1 MLQCDGNS
9 LRGKY
14 TMSMK
19 RVEASLRR
27 SNSLTSWRSLKT
39 EFEAPEVH
47 MSLPMPPRAPDPA
60 ALAAYWAE
68 YEDLCRQIS
77 TAHHNDDEENHYEE
91 GELETEWLQAAGL
104 GSLAAPFQAGLEVTE
119 AQLGEA
125 VRPLPREQAAAVR
138 RRVRRLNRTVR
149 RRRAASR
156 AKKPDIRD
164 VFRDLENS
172 SGSEPRSRSATPDS
186 LDSLPSGGSGSPPTE
201 WADSATPPDFVDS
214 YPAGTHAPIARTPSA
229 PASRRTRLSPPGPH
243 SPHSPPRPVHELF
256 KPNDLHWADIASNT
270 EGIEL
275 LGYQRYGTVQGPRIG
290 KERINGSILKEND
303 LFMNHAP
310 VSRTKSAASAQQPL
324 SFEHKFNLDRQMID
338 HEEEWPE
345 PDSTVDIET
354 VGEPQLKKLQP
365 LLWLE
370 LTALFDRYSLPFHKR
385 KTPKKKRKEEGTVFG
400 VALET
405 LLRKDMILW
414 EETWSSVPSVLR
426 ALSSALRAR
435 TKDEGL
441 LRVPGNKHK
450 VEALVA
456 LVERQ
461 WYADRAGV
469 EAALRR
475 APGHDLAAV
484 FKRLLRALPQPP
496 LTQELM
502 RLFYHTYALSG
513 TTQGRALN
521 LLVLLLPAEQRAT
534 LREILRLVRE
544 IVAMSET
551 NKMSEH
557 NVAMIIAPTLFP
569 PSFLIKASDSLET
582 QLATAANSCHVT
594 EALMRWC
601 EQLWIVPNALLAA
614 ARRKPPPH
622 RRPQHT

>member
-1 MLQCDGNS
+1 MLKLES
-9 LRGKY
+9 
-14 TMSMK
+14 
-19 RVEASLRR
+19 
-27 SNSLTSWRSLKT
+27 
-39 EFEAPEVH
+39 PEVR
-47 MSLPMPPRAPDPA
+47 MALPLPPRAPDPS

-77 TAHHNDDEENHYEE
+77 AGHILDDDDNHYEE
-91 GELETEWLQAAGL
+91 GELEAEWLQAAGL
-104 GSLAAPFQAGLEVTE
+104 GSLAAPFQAGMEVTE

-149 RRRAASR
+149 RKRAASR

-186 LDSLPSGGSGSPPTE
+186 LDSLPSGGSGSPPAE

-214 YPAGTHAPIARTPSA
+214 FPPAGAHAPLARTPSA
-229 PASRRTRLSPPGPH
+229 PAGGRRARLSPPAA
-243 SPHSPPRPVHELF
+243 HSPPLPMHELF
-256 KPNDLHWADIASNT
+256 KPNDLHWADIATNT

-303 LFMNHAP
+303 TFINKHTA
-310 VSRTKSAASAQQPL
+310 VSRAKSSASAQPL
-324 SFEHKFNLDRQMID
+324 SFEHKFNLDRQMLD
-338 HEEEWPE
+338 QEEEWPE
-345 PDSTVDIET
+345 EDSCVDIESLP
-354 VGEPQLKKLQP
+354 EPQLKRLPP

-385 KTPKKKRKEEGTVFG
+385 KPPKKKRKEEGNVFG
-400 VALET
+400 VSLET
-405 LLRKDMILW
+405 LVRKDMILW
-414 EETWSSVPSVLR
+414 EETWSCVPSVVR
-426 ALSSALRAR
+426 ALAAALRAR
-435 TKDEGL
+435 TADEGL
-441 LRVPGNKHK
+441 LRVPGNKQK
-450 VEALVA
+450 IESLCQ
-456 LVERQ
+456 LIERE
-461 WYADRAGV
+461 WYGQREVV
-469 EAALRR
+469 EAALNR
-475 APGHDLAAV
+475 ASSHDIAAV
-484 FKRLLRALPQPP
+484 FKRLMRDLPQPP

-502 RLFYHTYALSG
+502 RLFYHTYALTG

-534 LREILRLVRE
+534 LRELLRLVRH
-544 IVAMSET
+544 IVAHHHT
-551 NKMSEH
+551 NKMTEH
-557 NVAMIIAPTLFP
+557 NVAMIIAPALFP
-569 PSFLIKASDSLET
+569 PSLLIKASDSLET

-601 EQLWIVPNALLAA
+601 EQLWTVPASLLAA
-614 ARRKPPPH
+614 AQRKPPPH
-622 RRPQHT
+622 RRNHHT

>member
-1 MLQCDGNS
+1 MLK
-9 LRGKY
+9 L
-14 TMSMK
+14 
-19 RVEASLRR
+19 
-27 SNSLTSWRSLKT
+27 
-39 EFEAPEVH
+39 EAPEVH
-47 MSLPMPPRAPDPA
+47 MSLPRAPDPA
-60 ALAAYWAE
+60 ALAAYWADYDE
-68 YEDLCRQIS
+68 LCQLS
-77 TAHHNDDEENHYEE
+77 THNDDEENHYEE
-91 GELETEWLQAAGL
+91 GELETEWLQSAGL
-104 GSLAAPFQAGLEVTE
+104 GSLAAPFQAGQEVSE

-149 RRRAASR
+149 RKRAASR

-214 YPAGTHAPIARTPSA
+214 YPVHAPLARTPSA
-229 PASRRTRLSPPGPH
+229 PAPRRARLSPPAHSPPAPH
-243 SPHSPPRPVHELF
+243 SPARAVHELF
-256 KPNDLHWADIASNT
+256 KPNDLHWADIATNT

-290 KERINGSILKEND
+290 RERINGSILQDND
-303 LFMNHAP
+303 PFANHAP
-310 VSRTKSAASAQQPL
+310 VSRTKSAASTQQPL
-324 SFEHKFNLDRQMID
+324 SFEHKFNLDRQMLD
-338 HEEEWPE
+338 QEEGWPE
-345 PDSTVDIET
+345 ENSTVDIET
-354 VGEPQLKKLQP
+354 LNESQLKKLQP

-385 KTPKKKRKEEGTVFG
+385 KPAKKKRKEEGGVFG
-400 VALET
+400 VSLEALV
-405 LLRKDMILW
+405 RKDALLY
-414 EETWSSVPSVLR
+414 EETWSSVPLVLR
-426 ALSSALRAR
+426 ALAAALRDRAQH
-435 TKDEGL
+435 EGL

-450 VEALVA
+450 VEALCQ
-456 LVERQ
+456 LVERS
-461 WYADRAGV
+461 WYSSRGTV
-469 EAALRR
+469 EAALAR
-475 APGHDLAAV
+475 ASAHDLAAV

-496 LTQELM
+496 LTIELM

-513 TTQGRALN
+513 ATQGRALN

-534 LREILRLVRE
+534 LRELLRLVRE
-544 IVAMSET
+544 IVALSDT

-569 PSFLIKASDSLET
+569 PSLLIKQTDSLET

-601 EQLWIVPNALLAA
+601 DQLWVVPASILAA
-614 ARRKPPPH
+614 SQRKPPPH
-622 RRPQHT
+622 RRNHHT

>member
-1 MLQCDGNS
+1 
-9 LRGKY
+9 
-14 TMSMK
+14 
-19 RVEASLRR
+19 
-27 SNSLTSWRSLKT
+27 
-39 EFEAPEVH
+39 
-47 MSLPMPPRAPDPA
+47 MSLPLPPRAPDPA

-77 TAHHNDDEENHYEE
+77 TAHSNDDDDNHYEE
-91 GELETEWLQAAGL
+91 GELETEWLQSAGL

-149 RRRAASR
+149 RKRAASR

-186 LDSLPSGGSGSPPTE
+186 LDSLPSGGSGSPPAE

-214 YPAGTHAPIARTPSA
+214 YPLPGTHAPIARTPSA
-229 PASRRTRLSPPGPH
+229 PATRRTRLSPPGLD
-243 SPHSPPRPVHELF
+243 SPPRPVHELF
-256 KPNDLHWADIASNT
+256 KPNDLHWADIATNT

-303 LFMNHAP
+303 PFMKHAP
-310 VSRTKSAASAQQPL
+310 VSRTKSATSTQQPL

-345 PDSTVDIET
+345 EGSTVDIET
-354 VGEPQLKKLQP
+354 LNESQAKKLQP
-365 LLWLE
+365 ILWLE
-370 LTALFDRYSLPFHKR
+370 LTTLFDRYSLPFHKR
-385 KTPKKKRKEEGTVFG
+385 KSPKKKRKEEGMVFG

-441 LRVPGNKHK
+441 LRVPGNKQK
-450 VEALVA
+450 IETLCQ
-456 LVERQ
+456 LIERQ
-461 WYADRAGV
+461 WYEDRGSV
-469 EAALRR
+469 EAAMRR
-475 APGHDLAAV
+475 ATGHDLAAV
-484 FKRLLRALPQPP
+484 FKRLLRSLPQPP

-513 TTQGRALN
+513 TSQGRALN
-521 LLVLLLPAEQRAT
+521 LLVLLLPSEQRAT

-544 IVAMSET
+544 IVAMSGT

-557 NVAMIIAPTLFP
+557 NVAMIIAPALFP
-569 PSFLIKASDSLET
+569 PSLLIKQSDSLEI
-582 QLATAANSCHVT
+582 QLATAANSCLVT

-601 EQLWIVPNALLAA
+601 DQLWIVPSSCLAA
-614 ARRKPPPH
+614 SQRKPPLH
-622 RRPQHT
+622 RRNHHP

>member
-1 MLQCDGNS
+1 MDLSDKYNSSDTSDLKYCSNFSCYVYTSIINMVVLLRYKLQGI
-9 LRGKY
+9 
-14 TMSMK
+14 
-19 RVEASLRR
+19 
-27 SNSLTSWRSLKT
+27 W
-39 EFEAPEVH
+39 
-47 MSLPMPPRAPDPA
+47 LPTNN
-60 ALAAYWAE
+60 
-68 YEDLCRQIS
+68 Q
-77 TAHHNDDEENHYEE
+77 

-149 RRRAASR
+149 RKRAASR

-201 WADSATPPDFVDS
+201 WADAATPPDFVDN
-214 YPAGTHAPIARTPSA
+214 YTGAAHGVLARTPSA
-229 PASRRTRLSPPGPH
+229 PAARRARPSP
-243 SPHSPPRPVHELF
+243 PHSPPRMQDLF
-256 KPNDLHWADIASNT
+256 KPNDLHWADIATNT

-290 KERINGSILKEND
+290 KERINGSILKDSDTFTNK
-303 LFMNHAP
+303 HAP
-310 VSRTKSAASAQQPL
+310 VSRAKSAVSQQPL
-324 SFEHKFNLDRQMID
+324 SFEHKFNLDRQVLH

-345 PDSTVDIET
+345 EDSNVDIES
-354 VGEPQLKKLQP
+354 VGESTLKKLQP

-385 KTPKKKRKEEGTVFG
+385 KPPKKKRKEEGSVFG
-400 VALET
+400 VSLET

-426 ALSSALRAR
+426 AVSSALAQRCS
-435 TKDEGL
+435 DEGL

-450 VEALVA
+450 VEALCQ
-456 LVERQ
+456 LIERD
-461 WYADRAGV
+461 WYSARGEV

-475 APGHDLAAV
+475 ASGHDLAAV
-484 FKRLLRALPQPP
+484 YKRLLRALPQPP
-496 LTQELM
+496 LTQDLM

-513 TTQGRALN
+513 STQARALN
-521 LLVLLLPAEQRAT
+521 LLVLLVPSEQRAT
-534 LREILRLVRE
+534 LRAVLRLVRE
-544 IVAMSET
+544 VVACRT
-551 NKMSEH
+551 HNKMGEH
-557 NVAMIIAPTLFP
+557 NVAMIIAPALFP
-569 PSFLIKASDSLET
+569 PSLLIKPTDSLET

-594 EALMRWC
+594 EALMRWS
-601 EQLWIVPNALLAA
+601 EQLWLVPASLLAA
-614 ARRKPPPH
+614 AQRKPRPRHPH
-622 RRPQHT
+622 T

>member
-1 MLQCDGNS
+1 MLKLES
-9 LRGKY
+9 
-14 TMSMK
+14 
-19 RVEASLRR
+19 
-27 SNSLTSWRSLKT
+27 
-39 EFEAPEVH
+39 PEVR
-47 MSLPMPPRAPDPA
+47 MALPLPPRAPDPS

-77 TAHHNDDEENHYEE
+77 AGHILDDDDNHYEE
-91 GELETEWLQAAGL
+91 GELEAEWLQAAGL
-104 GSLAAPFQAGLEVTE
+104 GSLAAPFQAGMEVTE

-149 RRRAASR
+149 RKRAASR

-186 LDSLPSGGSGSPPTE
+186 LDSLPSGGSGSPPAE

-214 YPAGTHAPIARTPSA
+214 FPPAGAHAPLARTPSA
-229 PASRRTRLSPPGPH
+229 PAGGRRARLSPPAA
-243 SPHSPPRPVHELF
+243 HSPPLPMHELF
-256 KPNDLHWADIASNT
+256 KPNDLHWADIATNT

-303 LFMNHAP
+303 TFINKHTA
-310 VSRTKSAASAQQPL
+310 VSRAKSSASAQPL
-324 SFEHKFNLDRQMID
+324 SFEHKFNLDRQMLD
-338 HEEEWPE
+338 QEEVGTEEWPE
-345 PDSTVDIET
+345 EDSCVDIESLP
-354 VGEPQLKKLQP
+354 EPQLKRLPP

-385 KTPKKKRKEEGTVFG
+385 KPPKKKRKEEGNVFG
-400 VALET
+400 VSLET
-405 LLRKDMILW
+405 LVRKDMILW
-414 EETWSSVPSVLR
+414 EETWSCVPSVVR
-426 ALSSALRAR
+426 ALAAALRAR
-435 TKDEGL
+435 TADEGL
-441 LRVPGNKHK
+441 LRVPGNKQK
-450 VEALVA
+450 IESLCQ
-456 LVERQ
+456 LIERE
-461 WYADRAGV
+461 WYGQREVV
-469 EAALRR
+469 EAALNR
-475 APGHDLAAV
+475 ASSHDIAAV
-484 FKRLLRALPQPP
+484 FKRLMRDLPQPP

-502 RLFYHTYALSG
+502 RLFYHTYALTG

-534 LREILRLVRE
+534 LRELLRLVRH
-544 IVAMSET
+544 IVAHHHT
-551 NKMSEH
+551 NKMTEH
-557 NVAMIIAPTLFP
+557 NVAMIIAPALFP
-569 PSFLIKASDSLET
+569 PSLLIKASDSLET

-601 EQLWIVPNALLAA
+601 EQLWTVPASLLAA
-614 ARRKPPPH
+614 AQRKPPPH
-622 RRPQHT
+622 RRNHHT

>member
-1 MLQCDGNS
+1 
-9 LRGKY
+9 
-14 TMSMK
+14 MS
-19 RVEASLRR
+19 V
-27 SNSLTSWRSLKT
+27 
-39 EFEAPEVH
+39 P
-47 MSLPMPPRAPDPA
+47 LPARAPDPA

-77 TAHHNDDEENHYEE
+77 TAHSNDDDDNHYEE
-91 GELETEWLQAAGL
+91 GELETEWLQSAGL
-104 GSLAAPFQAGLEVTE
+104 GILAAPFQAGLEVTE

-149 RRRAASR
+149 RKRAASR

-186 LDSLPSGGSGSPPTE
+186 LDSLPSGGSGSPPAE
-201 WADSATPPDFVDS
+201 WADGATPPDFVDS
-214 YPAGTHAPIARTPSA
+214 YPLAGTHAPVARTPSA
-229 PASRRTRLSPPGPH
+229 PAARRARLSPPG
-243 SPHSPPRPVHELF
+243 PHSPPRPVHELF
-256 KPNDLHWADIASNT
+256 KPNDLHWADIATNT

-290 KERINGSILKEND
+290 KERINGTILKEND
-303 LFMNHAP
+303 PFMKHAP
-310 VSRTKSAASAQQPL
+310 VSRTKSAASTQQPL
-324 SFEHKFNLDRQMID
+324 SFEHKFNLDKQMLD
-338 HEEEWPE
+338 NEEEWPE
-345 PDSTVDIET
+345 EDSTVDIET
-354 VGEPQLKKLQP
+354 LNESQVKKLQP
-365 LLWLE
+365 VLWLD
-370 LTALFDRYSLPFHKR
+370 LTTQFDRYSLPFHKR
-385 KTPKKKRKEEGTVFG
+385 KSPKKKRKEEGMVFG

-450 VEALVA
+450 IEALCQ
-456 LVERQ
+456 LIERQ
-461 WYADRAGV
+461 WYEDRDTV

-475 APGHDLAAV
+475 ATGHDLAAV
-484 FKRLLRALPQPP
+484 FKRLLRSLPQPP

-513 TTQGRALN
+513 TAQGRVLN
-521 LLVLLLPAEQRAT
+521 LLVLLLPSEQRAT

-544 IVAMSET
+544 IVAMSDT

-557 NVAMIIAPTLFP
+557 NVAMIIAPALFP
-569 PSFLIKASDSLET
+569 PSLLIKQTDSLET

-601 EQLWIVPNALLAA
+601 DQLWTVPSSCLLTSQ
-614 ARRKPPPH
+614 RKPPPH
-622 RRPQHT
+622 RRNHHT

>member
-1 MLQCDGNS
+1 M
-9 LRGKY
+9 
-14 TMSMK
+14 
-19 RVEASLRR
+19 A
-27 SNSLTSWRSLKT
+27 
-39 EFEAPEVH
+39 
-47 MSLPMPPRAPDPA
+47 LPLPARAPDPS

-68 YEDLCRQIS
+68 YEDLCRQICS
-77 TAHHNDDEENHYEE
+77 ANDDDENHYEE
-91 GELETEWLQAAGL
+91 GEFETEWLQAAGL

-149 RRRAASR
+149 RKRAASR

-201 WADSATPPDFVDS
+201 WADGATPPDFVDS
-214 YPAGTHAPIARTPSA
+214 FPPVGTHAPLARTPSA
-229 PASRRTRLSPPGPH
+229 PSGRRARLSPPAPA
-243 SPHSPPRPVHELF
+243 SPHSPPLPMHELF
-256 KPNDLHWADIASNT
+256 KPNDLHWADIATNT

-290 KERINGSILKEND
+290 KERINGSILKGSDPFIN
-303 LFMNHAP
+303 NKHSV
-310 VSRTKSAASAQQPL
+310 VSRTKSAAAAQQPL
-324 SFEHKFNLDRQMID
+324 SFEHKFNLDRQMMD

-345 PDSTVDIET
+345 ENSSVDIESI
-354 VGEPQLKKLQP
+354 GEPQLKRLPP

-370 LTALFDRYSLPFHKR
+370 LTALFDRYSLPFQKR
-385 KTPKKKRKEEGTVFG
+385 KPPKKKRKEEGSVFG
-400 VALET
+400 ISLET
-405 LLRKDMILW
+405 LVRKDMIIW
-414 EETWSSVPSVLR
+414 EETWSCAPSIVR
-426 ALSSALRAR
+426 ALATALQQR
-435 TKDEGL
+435 TNDEGL
-441 LRVPGNKHK
+441 LRVPGNKQK
-450 VEALVA
+450 IEGLCQVI
-456 LVERQ
+456 ERQ
-461 WYADRAGV
+461 WYCDRGGV

-475 APGHDLAAV
+475 AASHDLAAV

-534 LREILRLVRE
+534 LRELLRLVRE
-544 IVAMSET
+544 IVARATT

-569 PSFLIKASDSLET
+569 PSLLIKTSDSLET

-601 EQLWIVPNALLAA
+601 DQLWVVPASLLAA
-614 ARRKPPPH
+614 SHRKPSPH
-622 RRPQHT
+622 RRNLHT